1 MLHSV
6 ELVAA
11 VALAHFL
18 KIYALASSCILHTC
32 ALTLHCFYVFVDC
45 ISYPLYSRSR
55 ATFFA
60 SPAAYLTALPLRC
73 IDIYLGVLVF
83 SSSCMLLRYFY
94 STFSVQLKLTFDR
107 PRLYIYSSDDV
118 MITANICQF
127 TYDPGTF
134 HKYRRIKIK
143 ISENATE

>member
-1 MLHSV
+1 MPLPARV
-6 ELVAA
+6 
-11 VALAHFL
+11 F
-18 KIYALASSCILHTC
+18 CILVP
-32 ALTLHCFYVFVDC
+32 LPFFVFMFLSTLSVIRFIRVRVPHF
-45 ISYPLYSRSR
+45 SKP
-55 ATFFA
+55 
-60 SPAAYLTALPLRC
+60 PAAHLTALPLRC

-94 STFSVQLKLTFDR
+94 STFSVQLKLIFDR